1 MLTREGFP
9 FWEGYC
15 RPLSHSS
22 GYMLHVVQF
31 CPRLQLPQVFPG
43 HSASGQ
49 VHAGQFPAHPSSPE
63 EQGEQLCLA
72 DRREE
77 GSCSEQGEEG
87 RCRCGAPLNP
97 WCSSAAADSADLY
110 MCYLTAMAVGWATW
124 QVRTHLNYNQ
134 MTTFIQYTW
143 IIQDDH
149 SSYIW
154 IQLKLVGFKLFQK
167 YPQPCNLSLDQ
178 SAYFGHIFCIFS
190 SSLEGEGKLSWT
202 NTAHMQKR
210 SISK

>member
-63 EQGEQLCLA
+63 VQGEQLCLA

-110 MCYLTAMAVGWATW
+110 MYYLTAMAVGWATW

-134 MTTFIQYTW
+134 MTTL
-143 IIQDDH
+143 
-149 SSYIW
+149 SSI
-154 IQLKLVGFKLFQK
+154 LGLFKMTI
-167 YPQPCNLSLDQ
+167 
-178 SAYFGHIFCIFS
+178 AHISDFS
-190 SSLEGEGKLSWT
+190 SSLLALSFSK
-202 NTAHMQKR
+202 NTH
-210 SISK
+210 SHVIWV